1 MSIPDKMT
9 DEMSITEIV
18 HALAASPNF
27 AHDGL
32 CFAARSSGL
41 YRSEDGGFTWQL
53 AHNPSGDGKPL
64 PTSAVVFSP
73 HFAVDRTVF
82 AGVPGAVLRSEDG
95 GKTWYAAALA
105 SPPPFVSVLAI
116 SPNYAEDGCVFAGT
130 VEDGVFRSGDR
141 GIHWAAWNF
150 GLLDLNVLSLAVSPD
165 YARDQTLFVGTDSG
179 IFRSTTGGRAWRE
192 VDAGPEGMRSTD
204 FAPVLSLAISPQYA
218 ADGTLFAGS
227 ESLGLYRSGDRGRTW
242 QRLGRD
248 ALSGPI
254 NGIVLDPQYPARPR
268 ILVLLHTALVVSEDN
283 GATWN
288 EWYPDLQDDQTL
300 TCMAAPLGLE
310 NGSPL
315 LVGTTGGEVL
325 IVREGFFKE

>member
-1 MSIPDKMT
+1 MT
-9 DEMSITEIV
+9 DEMPITEIV
-18 HALAASPNF
+18 HALAASPDF
-27 AHDGL
+27 ARDGV
-32 CFAARSSGL
+32 CFAARPSGL
-41 YRSEDGGFTWQL
+41 YRSCDGGHTWQPAYNRSEAEKAL
-53 AHNPSGDGKPL
+53 L
-64 PTSAVVFSP
+64 TSAVALSP

-82 AGVPGAVLRSEDG
+82 AGVRGAIMYSEDAG
-95 GKTWYAAALA
+95 QTWHTVVLS
-105 SPPPFVSVLAI
+105 SPPPFVSALAI
-116 SPNYAEDGCVFAGT
+116 SPHYAEDGCVFAGT
-130 VEDGVFRSGDR
+130 MEDGVFRSGDR
-141 GIHWAAWNF
+141 GAHWAAWNF

-204 FAPVLSLAISPQYA
+204 FAPVLSLAISPQYTV
-218 ADGTLFAGS
+218 DGTLFAGS
-227 ESLGLYRSGDRGRTW
+227 ESQGLYRSSDRGRTW
-242 QRLGRD
+242 QRLGGD

-268 ILVLLHTALVVSEDN
+268 ILVLLHAALVVSEDN

-288 EWYPDLQDDQTL
+288 EWYPDLQDDQAL
-300 TCMAAPLGLE
+300 TCVAAPLGLE

-325 IVREGFFKE
+325 IVQERFFKE

>member
-1 MSIPDKMT
+1 MIDKP
-9 DEMSITEIV
+9 SITEIV
-18 HALAASPNF
+18 HALTASPDF
-27 AHDGL
+27 ARDGI
-32 CFAARSSGL
+32 CFAARTSGL
-41 YRSEDGGFTWQL
+41 YRSDDGGHTWQL
-53 AHNPSGDGKPL
+53 THNPSGSERPL
-64 PTSAVVFSP
+64 PTSAVVLSP

-82 AGVPGAVLRSEDG
+82 AGVPGAVMYSEDAG
-95 GKTWYAAALA
+95 QTWHTVVLS

-116 SPNYAEDGCVFAGT
+116 SPHYAEDGCVFAGT

-141 GIHWAAWNF
+141 GAHWAAWNF

-165 YARDQTLFVGTDSG
+165 YARDQTLFVATDSG

-218 ADGTLFAGS
+218 VDGTLFAGS
-227 ESLGLYRSGDRGRTW
+227 EALGLYRSSDRGRTW
-242 QRLGRD
+242 QRLGGD

-268 ILVLLHTALVVSEDN
+268 ILVLLHAVLVVSEDD

-288 EWYPDLQDDQTL
+288 EWHPDLPDDRAL
-300 TCMAAPLGLE
+300 TCVAAPLGLE
-310 NGSPL
+310 NGAPL

-325 IVREGFFKE
+325 IVQERLFKE